1 MVSIACVRAC
11 TRRRIDRCCGGRA
24 TRAAFVGAR
33 GLLLRLCA
41 CVAFVFDVV
50 AEVDVEL
57 FVTGKRAQHV
67 QTPSRLDVAVAVALT
82 SGSVASTTCV
92 ARYQHD
98 VFFWYQRQSGV
109 AACCARQQYGG
120 GIYVKK
126 KVFFSFRPCT
136 VFATT
141 DSRVDAHDGSARPRR
156 PISDGLSSCF
166 FVFRV
171 LCFLSSHVTFFP
183 VPVCFVISSLTLPL
197 RNLSESKPARVR
209 IVRSMVHTLS
219 I

>member
-33 GLLLRLCA
+33 GLLLRLFA

-126 KVFFSFRPCT
+126 KFFFLLGHVRFLQQQTAVWTLTMAQPDLAGQYRMAFP
-136 VFATT
+136 V
-141 DSRVDAHDGSARPRR
+141 V
-156 PISDGLSSCF
+156 SSS
-166 FVFRV
+166 FVFSAF
-171 LCFLSSHVTFFP
+171 FL
-183 VPVCFVISSLTLPL
+183 LT
-197 RNLSESKPARVR
+197 
-209 IVRSMVHTLS
+209 
-219 I
+219 